1 MSERLEGLKKA
12 KEEFEQELEY
22 INNEIKAEEIDMKDI
37 VTEALKG
44 VKFECSC
51 EECDCCDDE
60 DEFIV
65 ADSTINENIGIF
77 ITEDEFGYREIELTD
92 LSDGERVILTVEEL
106 DAIVAMA
113 RL

>member
-1 MSERLEGLKKA
+1 MSERLEQLKKA

-22 INNEIKAEEIDMKDI
+22 INNEIKAEEIDMKDVI
-37 VTEALKG
+37 TEALKD
-44 VKFECSC
+44 VKFECDC
-51 EECDCCDDE
+51 EDCDCCE
-60 DEFIV
+60 EEFVI

-77 ITEDEFGYREIELTD
+77 ITEDEFGYREIKLQD
-92 LSDGERVILTVEEL
+92 LSDGERIVLTIEEL